1 MGVLIDNLQ
10 ENHPIPVE
18 TIRTKATVVLNALG
32 CPDDELSLVIVD
44 DTRMRELNRDYR
56 GVDRPTNVLAF
67 AMRDGEFAD
76 VTPDLLGD
84 VIISTDTVRREAD
97 TEGVTFEAHFD
108 RLMIHGIL
116 HLLGYDHET
125 DAEAEG
131 MEAKT
136 EELIALLNA

>member
-97 TEGVTFEAHFD
+97 AEGVAFEAHFD

-116 HLLGYDHET
+116 HLLGHDHQT
-125 DAEAEG
+125 DAEAEV

-136 EELIALLNA
+136 GELLALLSA